1 MKKIAFLQ
9 NSTSNKVL
17 LLMGFIFLATILCN
31 PLQAQNK
38 SITVKGIVNS
48 EIGPLDGVSIYL
60 KNSKT
65 GTVSKAD
72 GSFTFPSQLKAGD
85 VLIFSYLGYDKQ
97 SVVITETSSYLDIF
111 MKEAP
116 IDVLSAVNTNKR
128 YKSKRSK
135 KN

>member
-1 MKKIAFLQ
+1 MKKIATSQ

-17 LLMGFIFLATILCN
+17 LLMGFLFVATFLCN

-48 EIGPLDGVSIYL
+48 DIGPLDGVSIYL

-85 VLIFSYLGYDKQ
+85 ILIFSYLGYDKQ
-97 SVVITETSSYLDIF
+97 SIVITETSSYLDIF

-116 IDVLSAVNTNKR
+116 IDVLSAVNSNKR
-128 YKSKRSK
+128 YKSKRPK
-135 KN
+135 KS

>member
-9 NSTSNKVL
+9 NGASNKVL
-17 LLMGFIFLATILCN
+17 LLMGFLFLATFLCN
-31 PLQAQNK
+31 PLQAQSK

-48 EIGPLDGVSIYL
+48 EIGPLEGVSIYL

-97 SVVITETSSYLDIF
+97 SIIITETSTYLDIF

-116 IDVLSAVNTNKR
+116 IDVLSAVNNNKR
-128 YKSKRSK
+128 YKSKRPK
-135 KN
+135 KS

>member
-1 MKKIAFLQ
+1 MKKIATSQ

-17 LLMGFIFLATILCN
+17 LLMGFLFVATFLYN

-48 EIGPLDGVSIYL
+48 DIGPLDGVSIYL

-85 VLIFSYLGYDKQ
+85 ILIFSYLGYDKQ
-97 SVVITETSSYLDIF
+97 SIVITETSSYLDIF

-116 IDVLSAVNTNKR
+116 IDVLSAVNSNKR
-128 YKSKRSK
+128 YKSKRPK
-135 KN
+135 KS